1 MSSYQSQLPAA
12 NNAPETIPGTWEAIM
27 ERRRITKPSRLMHPY
42 IPVESIPRK
51 IRPWYPVDGEG
62 VPPGFVEGHGSP
74 FFDLPL
80 FKETVGKRM
89 ATADKLRIDTGLPYR
104 FNLENGKIELPAGV
118 QVADSR
124 RPLKRKRDLI
134 SSPASPA
141 TWQQLTPRPW
151 APDNTNCMFPSKEN
165 MEYMEYMSLQQ
176 GGLSMQTPSF
186 GVRLPS
192 SSSDQLAAQIERR
205 SRALCSPPGPGSS
218 RGRTPHV
225 SRARSDSMG
234 GAQDPQPRPPKPPV
248 PLYPWK

>member
-104 FNLENGKIELPAGV
+104 FNLENGKIELPADG

-124 RPLKRKRDLI
+124 RPLKRKRDLLSY
-134 SSPASPA
+134 SSA
-141 TWQQLTPRPW
+141 R
-151 APDNTNCMFPSKEN
+151 E
-165 MEYMEYMSLQQ
+165 
-176 GGLSMQTPSF
+176 QTP
-186 GVRLPS
+186 GRWHEHHTDRLFLCIRGNEMHS
-192 SSSDQLAAQIERR
+192 SESGESLSGLMATSMLLCLAITT
-205 SRALCSPPGPGSS
+205 C
-218 RGRTPHV
+218 
-225 SRARSDSMG
+225 
-234 GAQDPQPRPPKPPV
+234 
-248 PLYPWK
+248 